1 LKPIEGEAPVFE
13 KLEIFRTA
21 QAMAVHAGAR
31 QAVVAQNMANADTPG
46 YAAREIKPFKAVM
59 DADKSGFGLKATR
72 AGHLNGAQNSLQFD
86 VTKVRDALADPNG
99 NSVSLEQEMINAADV
114 KRQHGLA
121 LAIYKSSLTI
131 LRTAIS
137 R

>member
-1 LKPIEGEAPVFE
+1 MFE

-46 YAAREIKPFKAVM
+46 YAAREIVPFKAVM
-59 DADKSGFGLKATR
+59 EAGNSGIGQKATR
-72 AGHLNGAQNSLQFD
+72 AGHLNGTNNSLQFD
-86 VTKVRDALADPNG
+86 VSETRDALADPNG
-99 NSVSLEQEMINAADV
+99 NSVSLEEEMIKAVDV
-114 KRQHGLA
+114 KRQHDMA

>member
-1 LKPIEGEAPVFE
+1 MFE

-21 QAMAVHAGAR
+21 NAMAVHAGTR

-46 YAAREIKPFKAVM
+46 YSARAVKSFQDVM
-59 DADKSGFGLKATR
+59 DAGQSGFGLKATR
-72 AGHLNGAQNSLQFD
+72 PAHLNGSSNSLQFD
-86 VTKVRDALADPNG
+86 VSKARGAQADPNG
-99 NSVSLEQEMINAADV
+99 NSVSMEQEMMNAVDV
-114 KRQHGLA
+114 KRQHDQA

-137 R
+137 RT

>member
-1 LKPIEGEAPVFE
+1 MFE

-21 QAMAVHAGAR
+21 QAMAVHAGTR

-46 YAAREIKPFKAVM
+46 YAAREVEPFKAVM
-59 DADKSGFGLKATR
+59 DAGSSGFGQMATR
-72 AGHLNGAQNSLQFD
+72 AGHLNGVSNSLQFD
-86 VTKVRDALADPNG
+86 VSEVRDALADPNG
-99 NSVSLEQEMINAADV
+99 NSVSLEEEMMKAVNV
-114 KRQHGLA
+114 KRQHDVA

-131 LRTAIS
+131 LRTAIA

>member
-1 LKPIEGEAPVFE
+1 MFE

-21 QAMAVHAGAR
+21 QAMAVHAGTR

-59 DADKSGFGLKATR
+59 EAENSGFGQKATR
-72 AGHLNGAQNSLQFD
+72 AGHLNGIQNSLQFD
-86 VTKVRDALADPNG
+86 VTEVRDALADPNG
-99 NSVSLEQEMINAADV
+99 NSVSLEQEMINAVDV
-114 KRQHGLA
+114 KRQHDLA

-131 LRTAIS
+131 LRTAVS
-137 R
+137 RT